1 MCSYGRM
8 SGNAISI
15 LGLFFFYTELFQFNS
30 YFTNIVHRVQSCGT
44 EKNCIWWWWAM
55 YQTVIHTPTAHL
67 IQFPQTAPDMI
78 YGSALLHCELLIKN
92 MFSFCRSVL
101 SWLVIK
107 NHNLQGWQI
116 PAGRWN
122 SERERGFPQVAMSC
136 SQNLVQ
142 FWRTCHCRGLTM
154 EEARNLLRS
163 CQGEVS
169 SSHCRIIWN
178 IYHQLWI
185 TNFYLNSQC
194 PGNYGHHHYFP
205 GGYHHSQRP
214 RERASGTNCAGK
226 FPMEFFF
233 Y

>member
-1 MCSYGRM
+1 MAQLY
-8 SGNAISI
+8 SI
-15 LGLFFFYTELFQFNS
+15 
-30 YFTNIVHRVQSCGT
+30 VSCWSKT
-44 EKNCIWWWWAM
+44 C
-55 YQTVIHTPTAHL
+55 
-67 IQFPQTAPDMI
+67 F
-78 YGSALLHCELLIKN
+78 LL
-92 MFSFCRSVL
+92 L
-101 SWLVIK
+101 SWLVNK

-169 SSHCRIIWN
+169 SSHYRIIWN

-185 TNFYLNSQC
+185 NIVNFYLNSQC
-194 PGNYGHHHYFP
+194 PGNYGHHHYFT

-214 RERASGTNCAGK
+214 RERASGTNCAGE
-226 FPMEFFF
+226 FPMNFFF
-233 Y
+233 IKNLQMKRLRGGNGGSCRWSSVHVQLPYTRVSFPSIYPAPI

>member
-1 MCSYGRM
+1 MVPRRIV
-8 SGNAISI
+8 SGGGEQCIKLSSTLPQLIS
-15 LGLFFFYTELFQFNS
+15 FNFPKLPPIWS
-30 YFTNIVHRVQSCGT
+30 MAQLYSIVSCWSKT
-44 EKNCIWWWWAM
+44 C
-55 YQTVIHTPTAHL
+55 
-67 IQFPQTAPDMI
+67 F
-78 YGSALLHCELLIKN
+78 LL
-92 MFSFCRSVL
+92 L
-101 SWLVIK
+101 SWLVNK

-214 RERASGTNCAGK
+214 REGASGTNCAGE
-226 FPMEFFF
+226 FPMEFFLIF
-233 Y
+233 IKSF

>member
-1 MCSYGRM
+1 MAQLY
-8 SGNAISI
+8 SI
-15 LGLFFFYTELFQFNS
+15 
-30 YFTNIVHRVQSCGT
+30 VSCWSKT
-44 EKNCIWWWWAM
+44 C
-55 YQTVIHTPTAHL
+55 
-67 IQFPQTAPDMI
+67 F
-78 YGSALLHCELLIKN
+78 LL
-92 MFSFCRSVL
+92 L
-101 SWLVIK
+101 SWLVNK

-214 RERASGTNCAGK
+214 REGASGTNCAGEFPK
-226 FPMEFFF
+226 FFGSLLKTFKWKGWEEETEEAADDRASTFSSHIRGSASLPYIQLPYKLPELQPYMITHCLLASIASTS
-233 Y
+233 